1 MTRTAKVTLSA
12 SLLLALCMAT
22 SVLLL
27 RHVDQVRPT
36 ATLDEVLYLPS
47 PKIVKRLSLGYDGL
61 MADIYWTRAV
71 QYFGNSHANGA
82 TEFKLLAP
90 LLEIAT
96 TLDPHLIVAY
106 EFGANFT
113 APAPPA
119 GAGEPQKA
127 IALSEF
133 GIRNNPNEWRLYNN
147 LGFIYYLEM
156 KDYAKAA
163 DAFLRGSKV
172 PGAHP
177 FLSVMAG
184 RMADRS
190 GDLETARMIWEYT
203 YESSKQAEI
212 RANAGAHLR
221 AIVVDED
228 VTALET
234 LTAKYKD
241 LTGHFPAHF
250 SDLEA
255 AGLMRG
261 TPIDPIGHPYKL
273 AAEGRVEVV
282 DPDNLP
288 FIQKGMPPGYVPPA
302 KPKFLPSDASAK

>member
-241 LTGHFPAHF
+241 LTGHFPARF
-250 SDLEA
+250 SDLET